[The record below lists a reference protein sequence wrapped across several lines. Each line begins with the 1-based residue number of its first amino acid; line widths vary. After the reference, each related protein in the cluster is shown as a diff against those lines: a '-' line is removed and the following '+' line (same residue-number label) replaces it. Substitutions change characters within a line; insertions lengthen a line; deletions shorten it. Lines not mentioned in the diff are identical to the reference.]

1 MADIPINEWK
11 GDLHWNYII
20 NHLTGNLYIL
30 YVQDPTTFILNC
42 VSKTVLCT
50 TAVADNKVGIWKL
63 WRYMKHIC
71 SDISDKWSE
80 LNPVIHEHSNDQIT
94 VPFLNFDMQSYKKK
108 GTTTKCYE
116 GKINCSEKRCKCQIC
131 Y

>member
-1 MADIPINEWK
+1 
-11 GDLHWNYII
+11 
-20 NHLTGNLYIL
+20 
-30 YVQDPTTFILNC
+30 
-42 VSKTVLCT
+42 
-50 TAVADNKVGIWKL
+50 
-63 WRYMKHIC
+63 MKHIC